1 MTNAKLGQALDEK
14 LQNLDL
20 ERIEAATQQL
30 AESKNLPYAKIGLIP
45 INPEALKILPLERA
59 LAIQAAPLS
68 RIGKQLRL
76 ATLNP
81 DNPGLVALK
90 KELADQGYNVEL
102 VVVSPT
108 GWQEIVAAYQKLD
121 LTATTALG
129 AVAIDEKT
137 ITALQEG
144 ITDIKALGEK
154 ITAATTSSQL
164 LELLMAGA
172 IKLDASDIH
181 TEPTEQSVRVR
192 YRLDGMLH
200 DIGELAKDNYHS
212 LLDRVKINAGLKINI
227 HEAPQDGRFTV
238 NFAATAI
245 EIRTSILPGAY
256 GENIVMR
263 LLNPKAVRHEIKDL
277 GLNPE
282 QLKTITGLLEKTTGA
297 ILTTGPTG
305 SGKTT
310 SLYAFLNSVN
320 QSDIKIITIEDP
332 VEYHLPGISQTQVND
347 EKGYSFA
354 SGLRSIVRQD
364 PDVILVGEIRD
375 RETAEIAMQASLTGH
390 LVLSTLHTNDAAGA
404 IPRLLDLGVHPETI
418 GPALNAVL
426 AQRLVRRLCDKC
438 KQKKTITPED
448 YMAIKNGLAQIG
460 KAEGLPAFSEGS
472 EVFYPVGCAECN
484 FTGFKGRIAIF
495 EIFLVDEAMEK
506 LIMQTPIT
514 ATILEQAIK
523 QGMLTMAQDGFIK
536 VLAGITTVAEVE
548 RVVA

>member
-20 ERIEAATQQL
+20 ERVEVATQQL
-30 AESKNLPYAKIGLIP
+30 AKSKSLPYAKIGLTP
-45 INPEALKILPLERA
+45 INPEALKLLPLERV
-59 LAIQAAPLS
+59 LAVQAAPLS

-81 DNPGLVALK
+81 DNPGLATLK
-90 KELADQGYNVEL
+90 KELADQGYSVEL

-108 GWQEIVAAYQKLD
+108 GWQEIIAAYQKLD
-121 LTATTALG
+121 LTTTTALG

-137 ITALQEG
+137 ITALQES

-154 ITAATTSSQL
+154 ITATTTSSQL

-181 TEPTEQSVRVR
+181 TEPTEQSVRIR

-238 NFAATAI
+238 NFTATAI
-245 EIRTSILPGAY
+245 EIRTSVLPGAY

-277 GLNPE
+277 GLNEE
-282 QLKTITGLLEKTTGA
+282 QLKTITRLLEKTTGA

-320 QSDIKIITIEDP
+320 QPDIKIITIEDP

-460 KAEGLPAFSEGS
+460 KAEGLPAFSESS

>member
-30 AESKNLPYAKIGLIP
+30 AESKNLPYAKIGLTP
-45 INPEALKILPLERA
+45 INPEALKLLPLERA
-59 LAIQAAPLS
+59 RAIQAAPLS

-81 DNPGLVALK
+81 DNPGLATLK
-90 KELADQGYNVEL
+90 KELADQGYSVEL

-108 GWQEIVAAYQKLD
+108 GWQEIIAAYQKLD
-121 LTATTALG
+121 LTTTTALG

-137 ITALQEG
+137 ITALQES

-154 ITAATTSSQL
+154 ITATTTSSQL

-181 TEPTEQSVRVR
+181 TEPTEQSVRIR

-238 NFAATAI
+238 NFTATAI
-245 EIRTSILPGAY
+245 EIRTSVLPGAY

-277 GLNPE
+277 GLNAE

-320 QSDIKIITIEDP
+320 KPDIKIITIEDP